1 MSSFRSGHRKGD
13 STPFWVGRGTP
24 ASVNALSEAFDDILA
39 MRGGSSRVVVSQY
52 SPEPQLQGLT
62 LEQVAQLKGMG
73 CFDAAVELLRGS
85 EGHVSMVY
93 HVLEEADIEAIFKE
107 PFVMVASDGSAVAP
121 TGVLAGDYYPH
132 PRNYGCFPRVLGE
145 YVRERQ
151 LVDSDRGD
159 PKDDLAAGG
168 AVRTRAARAAAPRL
182 ARGHHRVR
190 PRTVADRATFDTPR
204 AYPDGITHV
213 FVNGQHV
220 IDSGEHTGARPGA
233 VLFSPARV
241 APGAV

>member
-1 MSSFRSGHRKGD
+1 MTSSRCAAALRASSSRSTRPSRSFRADTRTGRATQGD
-13 STPFWVGRGTP
+13 GMFRHGSRAP
-24 ASVNALSEAFDDILA
+24 A
-39 MRGGSSRVVVSQY
+39 GS
-52 SPEPQLQGLT
+52 
-62 LEQVAQLKGMG
+62 K
-73 CFDAAVELLRGS
+73 
-85 EGHVSMVY
+85 GHVSMVY

-151 LVDSDRGD
+151 LVDLDRGD
-159 PKDDLAAGG
+159 PKDDLTAGR
-168 AVRTRAARAAAPRL
+168 ALRTRAARAAAPGWH
-182 ARGHHRVR
+182 ADITVFD
-190 PRTVADRATFDTPR
+190 PQTVADRATFDTPR

-220 IDSGEHTGARPGA
+220 IDSGEHTGARPGV

>member
-1 MSSFRSGHRKGD
+1 M
-13 STPFWVGRGTP
+13 
-24 ASVNALSEAFDDILA
+24 SEAFDDILA
-39 MRGGSSRVVVSQY
+39 MRGGPSRVVVSQY
-52 SPEPQLQGLT
+52 SPEPQLQGRT

-73 CFDAAVELLRGS
+73 CFDTAVELLRGS

-93 HVLEEADIEAIFKE
+93 HVLEMADIEAIFRE

-145 YVRERQ
+145 YVRESQ
-151 LVDSDRGD
+151 LVDLTEAIRKMTSLPAERFGLEQRGQLHQGWHADITVFD
-159 PKDDLAAGG
+159 PE
-168 AVRTRAARAAAPRL
+168 
-182 ARGHHRVR
+182 
-190 PRTVADRATFDTPR
+190 TVADRATFDMPR

-220 IDSGEHTGARPGA
+220 IESGEHTGARPGA

-241 APGAV
+241 APGTV